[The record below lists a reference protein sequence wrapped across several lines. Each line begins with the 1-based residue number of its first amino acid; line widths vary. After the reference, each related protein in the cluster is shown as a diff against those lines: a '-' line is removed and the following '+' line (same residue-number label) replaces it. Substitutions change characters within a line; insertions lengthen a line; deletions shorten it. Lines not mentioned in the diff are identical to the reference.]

1 MKKLYALVL
10 TLVVVLSM
18 VVTAHAAPNVE
29 GVWVVN
35 TATYT
40 EAGAQYMNE
49 NFPVEGYPWLAGV
62 PYPAV
67 SGACYIFSGD
77 QFSSTVPAANSP
89 ITWLDE
95 STFQAGDAVWT
106 VSVNGDTMVLTEG
119 ALGTAYS
126 CTKYVDPNAGGGDG
140 GAGGAGGEG
149 GEGTDG
155 AGTGGGAPNTADP
168 FSLGLYTTMAVASLG
183 GLLAMKKKSR

>member
-1 MKKLYALVL
+1 MPSV
-10 TLVVVLSM
+10 
-18 VVTAHAAPNVE
+18 
-29 GVWVVN
+29 
-35 TATYT
+35 
-40 EAGAQYMNE
+40 AGLFHSVIAKT
-49 NFPVEGYPWLAGV
+49 
-62 PYPAV
+62 
-67 SGACYIFSGD
+67 
-77 QFSSTVPAANSP
+77 TVPAANSP

-140 GAGGAGGEG
+140 GAGGEG
-149 GEGTDG
+149 GEGTGG
-155 AGTGGGAPNTADP
+155 AGGEGTGGGAPNTADP

>member
-18 VVTAHAAPNVE
+18 VVTAHAAPDVE

-89 ITWLDE
+89 ITWLDD

-106 VSVNGDTMVLTEG
+106 VSVSGDTMVLTEG
-119 ALGTAYS
+119 ALGTAYT
-126 CTKYVDPNAGGGDG
+126 CTKYDDGTGGSGGGDEG
-140 GAGGAGGEG
+140 GAGGGESS
-149 GEGTDG
+149 
-155 AGTGGGAPNTADP
+155 GGGAPNTADP
-168 FSLGLYTTMAVASLG
+168 FSLGLYTTMAAASLG
-183 GLLAMKKKSR
+183 GLLAMKKKSRG